1 MDEQGIRRTRSVS
14 KKGGPFHIWTADDFV
29 SEQQVSAKRR
39 AWHSTACQRCR
50 YRKAKCIVSTAP
62 SQLPTTV
69 PRPPCQL
76 CQRMNVE
83 CVWDTTDKR
92 RRKRT
97 QAPSKE
103 STAVQIQ
110 GVPGGEEAYH
120 NKDQVVAS
128 EKASSQLRI
137 HDQNEAQPDNHPGH
151 QPNMGESTDVSWWDD
166 GSLDLGSICIPQDF
180 VENAN
185 SEYSFE
191 LPRNWPS
198 DVQDFTL
205 GLDFIDPSLVGR
217 SPDPVLQSF
226 VAQAMGGDNPITKS
240 RILRLRC
247 YRRLGPTAAAP
258 GVRRL
263 FVAVQPYPN
272 LPAGQGRDDSRTES
286 SPGGL
291 SISTPRSTWSAYNNL
306 FDSQAQRPHSLIL
319 PIILNVFFDHF
330 GGHFPFLQKR
340 VLNYHVRTGE
350 ASSFLLNAISAL
362 TARFCPLDGPLAI
375 LKDRFKGKWRQGA
388 PFLAKAKDQLASLLS
403 IPASDVVAGLVIMAW
418 VEFGDNN
425 EAGMWMYSGMAIRM
439 AQDLGYHRRLEAV
452 ADPAQVFRDFSNT
465 TGDLNLTDDQAALHQ
480 HKAQLVLFW
489 TAFSLDV
496 YVSLVTGRPTTL
508 QRNEIDAPIPSAEDM
523 NVTQLEW
530 SSSDPMRNRI
540 FPEVV
545 AFMLH
550 FSESLKI
557 LNRMTT
563 MSTASLDGDE
573 NLPYSS
579 LREFSQARSNLL
591 GRYKSLPRQ
600 LTFGVDTYK
609 RSLTSSQSGLFIT
622 LHLFFY
628 TFIILLSRKDPCSTR
643 RGLHNPSDESFQPIG
658 NQDQGDTTTLH
669 GTQLEEQQNL
679 EISRMACQKMAHILT
694 VADVVQKTGYLAS
707 PFTNHCFFVA
717 ASSILH
723 DEAKP
728 GQVVFRDSFMSS
740 TTENDFDLFNDK
752 LREQS
757 EYFRAIGSVLSTLM
771 QRKNLSAGED
781 DGGQS
786 TGDEDGDNSLGRV
799 VEDPGIVT
807 RYSIR

>member
-1 MDEQGIRRTRSVS
+1 
-14 KKGGPFHIWTADDFV
+14 
-29 SEQQVSAKRR
+29 
-39 AWHSTACQRCR
+39 
-50 YRKAKCIVSTAP
+50 
-62 SQLPTTV
+62 
-69 PRPPCQL
+69 
-76 CQRMNVE
+76 
-83 CVWDTTDKR
+83 
-92 RRKRT
+92 
-97 QAPSKE
+97 
-103 STAVQIQ
+103 
-110 GVPGGEEAYH
+110 
-120 NKDQVVAS
+120 
-128 EKASSQLRI
+128 
-137 HDQNEAQPDNHPGH
+137 
-151 QPNMGESTDVSWWDD
+151 
-166 GSLDLGSICIPQDF
+166 
-180 VENAN
+180 
-185 SEYSFE
+185 
-191 LPRNWPS
+191 
-198 DVQDFTL
+198 
-205 GLDFIDPSLVGR
+205 
-217 SPDPVLQSF
+217 
-226 VAQAMGGDNPITKS
+226 MGGDNPIAKS